1 MTAQKD
7 LTMTMT
13 LNILYFASLAD
24 EAGCDQETVTVTP
37 PITLPELFAQLN
49 EKHNF
54 SRPQSQL
61 RVALNDNFANWEVRL
76 CDGDK
81 IAFIPPVAGG

>member
-1 MTAQKD
+1 
-7 LTMTMT
+7 MTMT

-24 EAGCDQETVTVTP
+24 EAGCDQETVTVTA

-61 RVALNDNFANWEVRL
+61 RVALNENFANWEVRL
-76 CDGDK
+76 CDGDNV
-81 IAFIPPVAGG
+81 AFIPPVAGG